1 MLGHWL
7 NGSGWIQCLVQA
19 GVATAGVAE
28 SFITAAHVKRT
39 RYAHTFTTAA
49 LFNNLREMYEN
60 YCNSETGDAIS
71 HFARWRASREEVS
84 VQFKYWSTD
93 NLPPTSDAFLM
104 HVKRAVY
111 QAAHCW
117 SQSAEIATHA

>member
-28 SFITAAHVKRT
+28 SFITVAHVKRT
-39 RYAHTFTTAA
+39 RYAHTVTAAA
-49 LFNNLREMYEN
+49 LFNNLRELYEN

-71 HFARWRASREEVS
+71 HFCSVESQQRGGVS
-84 VQFKYWSTD
+84 PV
-93 NLPPTSDAFLM
+93 
-104 HVKRAVY
+104 
-111 QAAHCW
+111 
-117 SQSAEIATHA
+117 

>member
-1 MLGHWL
+1 
-7 NGSGWIQCLVQA
+7 VQA

-39 RYAHTFTTAA
+39 RYTHAVTAAA
-49 LFNNLREMYEN
+49 LFNNLRELHEY
-60 YCNSETGDAIS
+60 YCNSETGDAIVT
-71 HFARWRASREEVS
+71 FARWRAIREEAS
-84 VQFKYWSTD
+84 VLFKYWSTD

-117 SQSAEIATHA
+117 SQSAETASSA